1 MSQYAHVALIAYHLV
16 ADSSMT
22 PRDAWDA
29 AVAEVTESESSRKK
43 ICPRTTFLALADSGY
58 LKNVKPL
65 HGEKKGGKL
74 YQRAIEVANL
84 ILDLPGISKAE
95 LVDKTGYKDR
105 QGSYDLILAL
115 YHHEQLQRPE

>member
-1 MSQYAHVALIAYHLV
+1 MHGMQLSQRLQKANRQEEDMPKGNI
-16 ADSSMT
+16 
-22 PRDAWDA
+22 
-29 AVAEVTESESSRKK
+29 SR
-43 ICPRTTFLALADSGY
+43 PADSGY

-115 YHHEQLQRPE
+115 YHHEQLQRSE